1 MLQNN
6 RVGDVPAVQQQYGRN
21 FSVSVIPYRSRPL
34 IYTSRASLLKD
45 MPKPWPTMSRCP
57 RCGASYQVVRIED
70 GWNAE
75 TVRGLLA
82 RLWGG
87 LSRAETD
94 VLPEILPHACPD
106 LNRVAASS
114 RRRLPGN
121 CALSYAIAR
130 SRRTRHCF
138 PIICLFFLS
147 NHFVGTGKRQCHTS
161 RPPGARLHV

>member
-1 MLQNN
+1 MTVFDNRRQENIWCYNN
-6 RVGDVPAVQQQYGRN
+6 LEWQLSIEWRDVPAVQKQYGRN
-21 FSVSVIPYRSRPL
+21 FSVSVIPYRSPPL

-45 MPKPWPTMSRCP
+45 MPKPWPTTSRCP

-94 VLPEILPHACPD
+94 CP
-106 LNRVAASS
+106 S
-114 RRRLPGN
+114 
-121 CALSYAIAR
+121 
-130 SRRTRHCF
+130 
-138 PIICLFFLS
+138 
-147 NHFVGTGKRQCHTS
+147 
-161 RPPGARLHV
+161 